1 MDEYEV
7 YEQEKFTILRL
18 FHKGNKYGEPF
29 VLALSVSY
37 YGKYNTIAVLEGL
50 DKTLTGAHR
59 RAIAEYF
66 AKKGVRQVKWDHKD
80 KHICLDV
87 VEQQLRIE

>member
-37 YGKYNTIAVLEGL
+37 YGKYNTIAV
-50 DKTLTGAHR
+50 
-59 RAIAEYF
+59 I
-66 AKKGVRQVKWDHKD
+66 
-80 KHICLDV
+80 
-87 VEQQLRIE
+87 